1 MKLDREKVKQN
12 EQKDGKSSVKTMT
25 EKEKQEIRD
34 IVSAYNNGDNDLKA
48 WAIEEM
54 VHRTNGFI
62 GTIINKHFEEFKN
75 ET

>member
-12 EQKDGKSSVKTMT
+12 EQKDGKPSVKTMT

-54 VHRTNGFI
+54 VRCV
-62 GTIINKHFEEFKN
+62 
-75 ET
+75 